1 MKKLTRLL
9 SSIIVLLYSGYANG
23 IETDTPRQFNI
34 ELLIFQ
40 NLIENDGGEVWPVDY
55 STWFDNVSEEA
66 TSSAAAPLSVTW
78 LSQENFNLTAER
90 NALGR
95 SSRYR
100 PLAYLAWRQPVYDR
114 SRAQPMTLPAPGN
127 TRNGYVDGTV
137 KVAVERYLHLYLDL
151 QLHLPAATMQV
162 ETGQTSELP
171 EIRLTEK
178 RRMRSQEL
186 HYFDNPRFGV
196 IALITPHE
204 TAESPPGPEQDT
216 APPTQP

>member
-1 MKKLTRLL
+1 VIDGATPPDIALAVSLAL
-9 SSIIVLLYSGYANG
+9 VAAIG
-23 IETDTPRQFNI
+23 IPRIGLNH
-34 ELLIFQ
+34 
-40 NLIENDGGEVWPVDY
+40 NPVD
-55 STWFDNVSEEA
+55 NLA
-66 TSSAAAPLSVTW
+66 TAPLSVTW
-78 LSQENFNLTAER
+78 LSEENLNLTAER

-100 PLAYLAWRQPVYDR
+100 PLAYLAWRQAVYDR

-127 TRNGYVDGTV
+127 TRNSYVDGTV

-151 QLHLPAATMQV
+151 QLHLPAGTVQV
-162 ETGQTSELP
+162 ETGQASELP

-178 RRMRSQEL
+178 RRMRSQEM

-204 TAESPPGPEQDT
+204 TAETPSGPEPDT
-216 APPTQP
+216 TPAQP